1 MGKGTLTRGR
11 ILDRA
16 VRLASAEGLDGISI
30 ARLAET
36 VGMSKSG
43 LFAHFRSK
51 EELELGVVGAA
62 VERFTATVVRPAL
75 AAPRGE
81 PRVRALVERWLEW
94 ERHETTRGCVFVQL
108 GVELHDRPGATRDA
122 VVDAQR
128 RWLEALARAA
138 AVAVEEGHFRRDLD
152 TALFAFRQYGVM
164 LSYYHTKRV
173 LSSPDAD
180 RLAVAAFDALIAD
193 ARPH

>member
-1 MGKGTLTRGR
+1 MSKGAQTRER
-11 ILDRA
+11 IVDRA
-16 VRLASAEGLDGISI
+16 MRLASRDGLAGLTIGT
-30 ARLAET
+30 LADELA
-36 VGMSKSG
+36 MSKSG

-81 PRVRALVERWLEW
+81 PRVRALFERWLEW
-94 ERHETTRGCVFVQL
+94 ERQETMRGCIFVQL

-128 RWLEALARAA
+128 RWLDALARAA

-152 TALFAFRQYGVM
+152 TTLFAFRQYGVM

-173 LSSPDAD
+173 LSFADAD
-180 RLAVAAFDALIAD
+180 RLAIAAFDALLAD
-193 ARPH
+193 AGPH